1 MPDGD
6 YLMLMWVGGG
16 FIILA
21 LIAIFWGKHEE
32 KSYFNQISTRSQ
44 DLREF
49 MEHWPSRPQPGAL
62 KIGGWITLAIGV
74 VMLLAGFVLWFFAGT
89 PA

>member
-1 MPDGD
+1 MPHGD
-6 YLMLMWVGGG
+6 YLILMWVGGG

-21 LIAIFWGKHEE
+21 LIGIFWGKHEE
-32 KSYFNQISTRSQ
+32 ESYFNQISTRSQ

-62 KIGGWITLAIGV
+62 KIGGWITLAIGLI
-74 VMLLAGFVLWFFAGT
+74 MLLTGFVLWFFART
-89 PA
+89 PV